1 MAAQL
6 SQNLLLAVPL
16 APLAGAIVAGFFG
29 KAIGRAGAHTVTIL
43 GVLVS
48 FLISALVLNDAE
60 VQAVV
65 EFIQSSQ
72 K

>member
-1 MAAQL
+1 MVAQL

-16 APLAGAIVAGFFG
+16 APLAGAVIAGFFG

-48 FLISALVLNDAE
+48 FILS
-60 VQAVV
+60 
-65 EFIQSSQ
+65 
-72 K
+72 